1 MGVAVIFKKFL
12 RTVLILAVLS
22 TPAYVMAAAEGDYTS
37 EVLAIGVGARALG
50 MGGAFVGAA
59 TDATAAYWNPAGL
72 SFVDKVEIT
81 TIHATQSSIQT
92 YDFFNVAFNTN
103 KAGTYAASYIRLS
116 VDEIPVTSAAGPT
129 VLTTTSDIEQVLLL
143 SGGWRFAKRYAVGT
157 TIKLLKNDVYTA
169 SAFGYGSDIGF
180 LVKPVRQLGVGL
192 SIRDFT
198 GGSYVKWKGTP
209 TSPTQKIAPSVKF
222 GLSYIQELGKRVN
235 SVGATVPT
243 STLTVNADVDT
254 LYVSKQLNK
263 YHFGAEYWY
272 RQFVALRGGFESHGL
287 KFNKDAFAPSF
298 GLGVWVYLMEVDY
311 AYVNFEISPTHYLS
325 VITRF

>member
-1 MGVAVIFKKFL
+1 MGVAVTFQKFFKAA
-12 RTVLILAVLS
+12 LILAILFAPMS
-22 TPAYVMAAAEGDYTS
+22 ALAEEGDYTS

-103 KAGTYAASYIRLS
+103 KAGSYAISYIRLA
-116 VDEIPVTSAAGPT
+116 VDEIPVTTAAGPT
-129 VLTTTSDIEQVLLL
+129 VITTTSDVEMAALF
-143 SGGWRFAKRYAVGT
+143 SGGWRFAKRYAVGA
-157 TIKLLKNDVYTA
+157 TIKLIKNDVYTA

-180 LVKPVRQLGVGL
+180 LVKPVKQLGIGL
-192 SIRDFT
+192 SIRDYT
-198 GGSYVKWKGTP
+198 GGSQVKWKGTP
-209 TSPTQKIAPSVKF
+209 TSPTQKIAPNVKAGF
-222 GLSYIQELGKRVN
+222 SFMHELGKRVD
-235 SVGATVPT
+235 SVGAKVPT
-243 STLTVNADVDT
+243 STITVNADMDT
-254 LYVSKQLNK
+254 LYMSKGLNK
-263 YHFGAEYWY
+263 YHFGLEYWY
-272 RQFVALRGGFESHGL
+272 RQFVALRGGFETHGF
-287 KFNKDAFAPSF
+287 KFDKDAFAPSF